1 MTATLPARRRDAQ
14 LNRAQILIV
23 ALRELNTNPDVSVEE
38 IAKAAGVVRRT
49 VYGHFPTRE
58 ALLDALAEAVAA
70 EVADLAD
77 EASFNQGDPT
87 LTLASFTLA
96 VWQLRDRY
104 RSFPVVARRAGSG
117 GPSRQ
122 LDEVRARV
130 AALLER
136 GQHSGQFGADVAP
149 RALARMVEWLMLGAI
164 EAAAEGAVDDATGG
178 RAAVLVTLRAAG
190 VARKKAERAV
200 ERAFKEA
207 RV

>member
-14 LNRAQILIV
+14 LNRAQILSV
-23 ALRELNTNPDVSVEE
+23 SLRELNANPDVSVEE

-77 EASFNQGDPT
+77 ETSFNQGDPT

-117 GPSRQ
+117 ARPGNSTTCARGSRRCSSVASTAGNSVPTSPPAPWPAWSNGSCWALSRQ
-122 LDEVRARV
+122 P
-130 AALLER
+130 
-136 GQHSGQFGADVAP
+136 P
-149 RALARMVEWLMLGAI
+149 REP
-164 EAAAEGAVDDATGG
+164 
-178 RAAVLVTLRAAG
+178 
-190 VARKKAERAV
+190 
-200 ERAFKEA
+200 
-207 RV
+207 